1 VLNTEKVSSITGK
14 GRAVISDVHQHPGKG
29 RLERKVVPNAWQK
42 FPERKDGNNPCKIFV
57 WKLFGMRPLGKQE
70 LE

>member
-29 RLERKVVPNAWQK
+29 WSERKVVPNAWQK
-42 FPERKDGNNPCKIFV
+42 FTVGKDGYKT
-57 WKLFGMRPLGKQE
+57 KLHTS
-70 LE
+70 